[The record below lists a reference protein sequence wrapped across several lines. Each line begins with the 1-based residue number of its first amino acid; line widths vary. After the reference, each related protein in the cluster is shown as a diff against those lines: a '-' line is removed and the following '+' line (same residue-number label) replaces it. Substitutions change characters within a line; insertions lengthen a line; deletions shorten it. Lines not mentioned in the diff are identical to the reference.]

1 MTEISDKNTGGA
13 GPGGPGGDRGQSGVK
28 QIIRVNPE
36 MVTTRTMLTDHRLQ

>member
-1 MTEISDKNTGGA
+1 MTEISDKNTGA
-13 GPGGPGGDRGQSGVK
+13 GPGGPGGGGQSGVK